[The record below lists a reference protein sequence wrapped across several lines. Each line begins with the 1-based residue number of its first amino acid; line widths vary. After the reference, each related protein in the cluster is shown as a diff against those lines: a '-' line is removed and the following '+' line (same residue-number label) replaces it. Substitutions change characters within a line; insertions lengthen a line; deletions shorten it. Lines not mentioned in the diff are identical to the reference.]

1 MGSFAAAALS
11 LLFLATA
18 IAAELR
24 GEIVSCS
31 GWALNKLPK
40 LKSFLKDGEAEW
52 YYNVSVKYV
61 GGKKAVL
68 TIYDGDEEK
77 EKVTLS
83 DYKEKEEMHAM
94 MVEKGFAKKT
104 NEEIEQ
110 VKAEIKERKLKED
123 EERKRKREER
133 LKQHEQRRLER
144 EAKEKE
150 GEEEK
155 AAAEDGGR
163 ADKSS
168 SEEL

>member
-1 MGSFAAAALS
+1 M
-11 LLFLATA
+11 
-18 IAAELR
+18 
-24 GEIVSCS
+24 
-31 GWALNKLPK
+31 
-40 LKSFLKDGEAEW
+40 
-52 YYNVSVKYV
+52 